1 MRCKKVNYGKLI
13 IILGISAVGK
23 TYFKEYLTEKY
34 DLYKLKKVVTRE
46 KRKVEKNNTEIN
58 ISEKEFKDM
67 IKDDEFFIYTKIY
80 NNYYG
85 YLNSDLKKVE
95 EGAFAIGDCYYKLL
109 SELKRTLKEKLIVI
123 CIQPYDIE
131 KTKKKIREER
141 QDYIQRIL
149 GIDEEYHF
157 YEQNKDKIDYFIYN
171 DYSKNTEKEICKIM
185 DKILYKGRRNRNG

>member
-1 MRCKKVNYGKLI
+1 MRRKKVNCGKLI

-34 DLYKLKKVVTRE
+34 DLYKFKKVVTRE
-46 KRKVEKNNTEIN
+46 KRKDEKNNTEIN
-58 ISEKEFKDM
+58 ISEKKFEKM
-67 IKDDEFFIYTKIY
+67 IKNDEFFIYTKIY

-85 YLNSDLKKVE
+85 YHNSDLKKVE

-109 SELKRTLKEKLIVI
+109 SELKKILKEKLIVI

-141 QDYIQRIL
+141 QDYRQRIFD
-149 GIDEEYHF
+149 IDEEYNF
-157 YEQNKDKIDYFIYN
+157 YEQNKDNIDYIVYN
-171 DYSKNTEKEICKIM
+171 DYSKNTEKEICRIM
-185 DKILYKGRRNRNG
+185 DEILYNGRKNRNE

>member
-1 MRCKKVNYGKLI
+1 MNCGKLI

-46 KRKVEKNNTEIN
+46 KRKGEKNNTEIN
-58 ISEKEFKDM
+58 ISEKEFEDM
-67 IKDDEFFIYTKIY
+67 IKNDEFFIYTKIY

-85 YLNSDLKKVE
+85 YLNNDFKKIE
-95 EGAFAIGDCYYKLL
+95 EGSFAIGDCHYKLL
-109 SELKRTLKEKLIVI
+109 SELKRTLKEKIIVI
-123 CIQPYDIE
+123 CIKPYDIE

-141 QDYIQRIL
+141 QDYRQRIFD
-149 GIDEEYHF
+149 IDEEYNF
-157 YEQNKDKIDYFIYN
+157 YEQNKDKIDYIVYN

-185 DKILYKGRRNRNG
+185 DKILYKGRKNRNE

>member
-123 CIQPYDIE
+123 YS
-131 KTKKKIREER
+131 
-141 QDYIQRIL
+141 YIQTYYIMLFFIASSMNHKIVLCFLPGDISMFNKLVENVRI
-149 GIDEEYHF
+149 
-157 YEQNKDKIDYFIYN
+157 
-171 DYSKNTEKEICKIM
+171 
-185 DKILYKGRRNRNG
+185 

>member
-1 MRCKKVNYGKLI
+1 MNCGKLI

-34 DLYKLKKVVTRE
+34 DLYKFKKVVTRE
-46 KRKVEKNNTEIN
+46 KRKDEKNNTEIN
-58 ISEKEFKDM
+58 ISEKKFEKM
-67 IKDDEFFIYTKIY
+67 IKNDEFFIYTKIY

-85 YLNSDLKKVE
+85 YHNSDLKKVE

-109 SELKRTLKEKLIVI
+109 SELKKILKEKLIVI

-141 QDYIQRIL
+141 QDYRQRIFD
-149 GIDEEYHF
+149 IDEEYNF
-157 YEQNKDKIDYFIYN
+157 YEQNKDNIDYIVYN
-171 DYSKNTEKEICKIM
+171 DYSKNTEKEICRIM
-185 DKILYKGRRNRNG
+185 DEILYNGRKNRNE